1 MRTLLAA
8 ARIAAFFFAIALA
21 VAPTAAPAVKLG
33 VFEGNVVHVSTDN
46 IKVKDAKTGKVMAY
60 LLVPH
65 FNRVFSKDGKTTK
78 QMSAL
83 TPGTPVTVYYTQTLG
98 VRHADRILINGSVK
112 TLHG

>member
-1 MRTLLAA
+1 MIRSISLAA
-8 ARIAAFFFAIALA
+8 ALAASATLA
-21 VAPTAAPAVKLG
+21 PIAAPAAATHMVIG
-33 VFEGNVVHVSTDN
+33 TVEHVSTDN